1 MIQFFKELYLTA
13 FTLLYRIPGGNTYG
27 KTTGSVTIITLMEW
41 GIIVGIA
48 SWIDIIVGIKTLL
61 SFSTLSLAICFF
73 ALYFVNYRV
82 LVTRGHG
89 IKFEHEFGNLGKS
102 RRILLVATCAV
113 LLFAIIS
120 FAVYSTLAHRR
131 FVKGL

>member
-1 MIQFFKELYLTA
+1 
-13 FTLLYRIPGGNTYG
+13 
-27 KTTGSVTIITLMEW
+27 MEW
-41 GIIVGIA
+41 GIILGIA
-48 SWIDIIVGIKTLL
+48 AWIDIIVGIKTVL

-73 ALYFVNYRV
+73 ALYYVNYRV

-89 IKFEHEFGNLGKS
+89 IKFEREFGNLGKS
-102 RRILLVATCAV
+102 RRILLLATCAV
-113 LLFAIIS
+113 LLLAIIS